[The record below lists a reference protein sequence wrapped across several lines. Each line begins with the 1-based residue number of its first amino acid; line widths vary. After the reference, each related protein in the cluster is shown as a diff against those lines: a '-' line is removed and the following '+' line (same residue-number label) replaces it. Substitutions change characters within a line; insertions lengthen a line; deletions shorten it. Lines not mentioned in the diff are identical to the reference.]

1 MACCLITGGQGFI
14 GSALARNLVES
25 GFEVTVLDRP
35 KPPFPGLEVQGIT
48 NDVRV
53 VEGDVASPRDVADA
67 LEGSDRVF
75 HLAAVTLVREAADDP
90 GETYRSNVEGTWTLL
105 EEARKTGPEAIV
117 VASSDKAYGPSSN
130 LPYREDHEL
139 LPASPYEGSKAACD
153 VIARSYSRSGELP
166 VAVTRLANVY
176 GGGDLNFSRLV
187 PELMAAAVR
196 TRQPRVRS
204 DGSPRRDFLHREDAV
219 RGYRAVADLLVRG
232 KGAGEAFNLGTGR
245 AVSVQE
251 VIGLAAEVTGGELEP
266 LNNEGEGAVGE
277 IDEQFVDSG
286 KVARA
291 TGWQAE
297 VELRQG
303 LREAFE
309 WYSANPD
316 RCP

>member
-1 MACCLITGGQGFI
+1 MASCLITGGQGFI

-25 GFEVTVLDRP
+25 GCEVTVLDRAE
-35 KPPFPGLEVQGIT
+35 PPFPGLEVQGIA

-53 VEGDVASPRDVADA
+53 VEGDVASRRDVAVA
-67 LEGSDRVF
+67 LAGSDRVF
-75 HLAAVTLVREAADDP
+75 HLAAVTLVREAANDP

-105 EEARKTGPEAIV
+105 EEARKSGLEAIV
-117 VASSDKAYGPSSN
+117 VASSDKAYGPSPN
-130 LPYREDHEL
+130 LPYREEQEL

-153 VIARSYSRSGELP
+153 VIARSYSRSGDLP

-187 PELMAAAVR
+187 PELMAAAAGA
-196 TRQPRVRS
+196 RQPRVRS
-204 DGSPRRDFLHREDAV
+204 DGSPRRDFLHLEDAV
-219 RGYRAVADLLVRG
+219 RGYRAVADLLARG
-232 KGAGEAFNLGTGR
+232 NGAGEAFNLGTGR

-251 VIGLAAEVTGGELEP
+251 VIALAAEVTGSELEP
-266 LNNEGEGAVGE
+266 LNSEDEGALGE

-286 KVARA
+286 KVAGA
-291 TGWQAE
+291 TGWRAE
-297 VELRQG
+297 VG
-303 LREAFE
+303 LREGLQEAFE